1 MTVMFNKFKGISD
14 GTVQLSVLPRGTL
27 FALGS
32 NSLSASLSQR
42 RDFCRDA
49 GLPSL
54 IDVFWMTFSGRL
66 FQTCHAN
73 FP

>member
-1 MTVMFNKFKGISD
+1 MTVMFNMFKGISD

-42 RDFCRDA
+42 RDFCRDT

-73 FP
+73 VP